1 LGGERAAGG
10 KQRDGTPYK
19 GKGHTKAFY
28 NEGSVIS
35 AQSHS
40 PFDVIREELRVLWPE
55 LARFRSLRDL
65 HAAPLWQRVGSKV
78 DHVLNSVRVSE
89 AALRYDAK
97 TSYRIVAWNLERGK
111 ELDGQIE
118 MLREHSYL
126 READVLLLTELDI
139 GMARS
144 GNRDVPA
151 ELAEALGMH
160 SAFAPCYMSLV
171 KGSGVE
177 RESAG
182 ENELGLHGNAILSR
196 YPLRNVRSVAL
207 TNGIDKMASNEKRL
221 GRQMAVLADIDFP
234 QGAVPFA
241 SVHLDAN
248 STQAHRAAQMRTVLD
263 ALPDGPTI
271 IGGDWNT
278 TTFNSSTAFHAICG
292 FWLRVFMGPNRVIT
306 NHYLHPYRWFERE
319 LFDSLIEQGFEYDRS
334 NVNGEY
340 TIYYDVEDL
349 RTFKGLAEW
358 VPLWCFPFI
367 RWSLRD
373 HNGRCPLK
381 IDWFATR
388 GVGVAKPMVIHEVRE
403 RARPL
408 SDHDAIGIDLRLG

>member
-1 LGGERAAGG
+1 MI
-10 KQRDGTPYK
+10 P
-19 GKGHTKAFY
+19 
-28 NEGSVIS
+28 
-35 AQSHS
+35 AQSQA
-40 PFDVIREELRVLWPE
+40 PFDIVHEQLRALWPE
-55 LARFRSLRDL
+55 FARFRSLREL
-65 HAAPLWQRVGSKV
+65 HAAPLWKLVGIQV
-78 DHVLNSVRVSE
+78 EQVLDSVRLTEPSVTWP
-89 AALRYDAK
+89 AK
-97 TSYRIVAWNLERGK
+97 PAYRVVAWNIERGK

-118 MLREHSYL
+118 ILREHPYL

-160 SAFAPCYMSLV
+160 CAFAPCYMSLV

-196 YPLRNVRSVAL
+196 YPLRNARSVAL
-207 TNGIDKMASNEKRL
+207 ANGIDKLAGNEKRL
-221 GRQMAVLADIDFP
+221 GRQTAVVAEIEFP
-234 QGAVPFA
+234 QGRALRC
-241 SVHLDAN
+241 VHLDAN

-263 ALPDGPTI
+263 ALPRRARAV

-319 LFDSLIEQGFEYDRS
+319 LFANLLERGFEYDLATSMANTRS
-334 NVNGEY
+334 TTTSKTCVPSKAWPNGF
-340 TIYYDVEDL
+340 
-349 RTFKGLAEW
+349 RCGAS
-358 VPLWCFPFI
+358 
-367 RWSLRD
+367 RSSA
-373 HNGRCPLK
+373 GRCA
-381 IDWFATR
+381 ITTA
-388 GVGVAKPMVIHEVRE
+388 G
-403 RARPL
+403 AR
-408 SDHDAIGIDLRLG
+408 